1 MVCFPTGLL
10 TVIEAVGISCFLQSR
25 GILDQ
30 TGGPSMPPNSTSLDL
45 TMWWKAIESRDA
57 EAQIPLYADDAVVT
71 VVNPDHPPRY
81 PITFRTRKAISSW
94 IKDICALNMYHRVV
108 DVVDGGD
115 RVSFT
120 EEGRYRD
127 GAQVWSMSTVFL
139 QNGLITR
146 QRVVL
151 VWDGL
156 D

>member
-1 MVCFPTGLL
+1 MSTSPTSSG
-10 TVIEAVGISCFLQSR
+10 A
-25 GILDQ
+25 
-30 TGGPSMPPNSTSLDL
+30 SLDL
-45 TMWWKAIESRDA
+45 NLWWKAIESRDA
-57 EAQIPLYADDAVVT
+57 ASQIPLYADKAVVT
-71 VVNPDHPPRY
+71 VVNPDHTPRF
-81 PITFRTRKAISSW
+81 PLRFSTRKSIASW
-94 IKDICALNMYHRVV
+94 IEDLCGLNMTHRVV

-127 GAQVWSMSTVFL
+127 GAQVWSMSTVQL
-139 QNGLITR
+139 EHGLITR